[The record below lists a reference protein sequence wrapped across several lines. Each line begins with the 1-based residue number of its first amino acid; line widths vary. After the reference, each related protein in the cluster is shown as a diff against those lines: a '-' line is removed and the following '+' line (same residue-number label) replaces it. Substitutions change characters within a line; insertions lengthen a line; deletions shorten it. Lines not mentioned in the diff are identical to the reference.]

1 MSISQDNAFHLN
13 WAFQI
18 FSSSNYNAECC
29 SNIIYAVKQLQM
41 GWFEIVNNPKTL
53 MQLQAILQK
62 DSQYAKINEAPVHL
76 LANYVQAKLPN
87 TLDDAA
93 LRAVLNDIR
102 ASIGHLSARQLEVSK
117 LTLQD
122 QLDFI
127 QEQINQNLK
136 DTVQKYKNSLKSF
149 VQDVFKQ
156 YLQELDQLITS
167 DLKYRIEG
175 IETDFQAKIA
185 AFGTQTQPVQSTPKL
200 NSTASTIGQ
209 NNEPIVQ
216 SSLQLSQTAQKTPVY
231 DSKPRQKL
239 TCIADLGLQDYVSP
253 QPKTWQKKNIELRK
267 NRQDGEAQTEAQEI
281 PEDTQQQVYD
291 LYERLNMVTKQTN
304 DALEA
309 VQNLMKEQNK
319 KICDPQATEYIKSLE
334 DRLSRLEGR
343 K

>member
-216 SSLQLSQTAQKTPVY
+216 SSLQLSQTAQKTPVF

-239 TCIADLGLQDYVSP
+239 GILQILVYRTMLVLNQKHGRRRTSNSERINRTVKHK
-253 QPKTWQKKNIELRK
+253 QKHKRSLKIRNNRFMICMKGSTWSLSKPTTLSKLC
-267 NRQDGEAQTEAQEI
+267 
-281 PEDTQQQVYD
+281 
-291 LYERLNMVTKQTN
+291 
-304 DALEA
+304 
-309 VQNLMKEQNK
+309 
-319 KICDPQATEYIKSLE
+319 KIS
-334 DRLSRLEGR
+334 
-343 K
+343 